1 MGKNGQKYGMHGVC
15 TWCVSAR
22 RTPARCPHKPH
33 PDCLISSFLTA
44 GLTFHVNSTNEL
56 FAQCGGFFRDWITNK
71 PSLWRACVSSCII
84 VHYNLWTM
92 EKKVHEHFRSTGS
105 PAVYLSDVNRFAYF
119 WPPKGLDTCCGSA
132 AWVWGR
138 PFFDRRRPV
147 STPKGSFDKGLSK

>member
-105 PAVYLSDVNRFAYF
+105 PGGLPEWRQQVCLFLAAKGAWYL
-119 WPPKGLDTCCGSA
+119 L
-132 AWVWGR
+132 WVSSVSVRSTIFR
-138 PFFDRRRPV
+138 PQTTRIHP
-147 STPKGSFDKGLSK
+147 